1 MDNSINVENFI
12 KTWNKVQLKSNLLD
26 IVKNDVKDV
35 LDVWMAGQNKQKFRI
50 LDQIKFKECTIKV
63 TLKKW
68 ITFELFK
75 S

>member
-12 KTWNKVQLKSNLLD
+12 KTWNKVQLKSNLLEV
-26 IVKNDVKDV
+26 VKNDVKDV

-63 TLKKW
+63 TIKKW